1 MTPPGPTPP
10 SRRAARPLPAPF
22 VAALQPL
29 LVDGGPPLAEVGEV
43 VADRWQEA
51 AVAELAAGRHVVVD
65 APTGAGKTWPAI
77 EAIQAHLAGGGRCCY
92 TVPLKALANDK
103 LRDFAARFGE
113 AQVGIHTGDVKL
125 RLDAPL
131 LVATLESWRNLLAA
145 GVTDWSLA
153 VIDEYGMLSDHD
165 RGLSY
170 ETALLLAA
178 KAEIQLLL
186 LSASV
191 SNSDEIA
198 AWLAAAGSSE
208 AVAIHDA
215 TRPVEL
221 VQLSPTD
228 LGLVPV
234 GAEARVAA
242 ARRRHRLPPIPPD
255 LDYLDLFRQQL
266 CPCLVM
272 AGTRKASRALAEAI
286 GARLPPLERKVAAKI
301 DAHLAELPDRAFLA
315 PWLVRLMA
323 TKGVGYHSAALLP
336 AEKEAVER
344 LGKVGLLRFIVGTTT
359 LAMGIDFSVRT
370 VVVASRT
377 RPGSDGIQPFA
388 DAELIQMLGRAGRRG
403 KERVGYSVVPW
414 HRGEVGFEREA
425 LRSAVTTAADLDQ
438 VVALLAATGGAAPL
452 RDLLEG
458 GLARFQGEGRGAE
471 GGERWEDAVPPLA
484 PSRPVVE
491 AAGWFRFPDDPRC
504 IGFATRLAHR
514 TLVREEGRL
523 RGLVRERR
531 HWLHRLREAEIDLRR
546 LAGSGRRRRG
556 HLVRERRRLERDH
569 EEARAMVEEIRR
581 ARSGRLTKMEKQLTR
596 HPCTDCPLRRAC
608 SEADLGQRNHPVAGP
623 LSHAITHL
631 QGHGFCDTDGVLTR
645 LGRDA
650 AAFGGTYGGLYL
662 ARRIATDRLTP
673 ANLDTKVALL
683 GALAGGRWEAELKD
697 VPRELLV
704 LYPAELSDRYRRL
717 HGGRQ
722 RFSGYAWPAGE
733 LARRWLAGE
742 PWGVLAADLVAGG
755 VMEGDLV
762 RALQQLADLVGG
774 LPRIDPAY
782 RGPVARLR
790 HRLLR
795 PPVVPAD
802 LAG

>member
-1 MTPPGPTPP
+1 MAFERFASEP
-10 SRRAARPLPAPF
+10 RRRPKPLPAPF
-22 VAALQPL
+22 VEALQPL
-29 LVDGGPPLAEVGEV
+29 LVDGGPPLIGGGEV
-43 VADRWQEA
+43 VADRWQEE
-51 AVAELAAGRHVVVD
+51 AVAALAAGSHVVVD

-77 EAIQAHLAGGGRCCY
+77 EAICAHLAAGGRCCY

-103 LRDFAARFGE
+103 LRDFTARFGE

-153 VIDEYGMLSDHD
+153 VIDEYGMLSDRE

-178 KAEIQLLL
+178 KAKIQLLL

-191 SNSDEIA
+191 KNSDEIA
-198 AWLAAAGSSE
+198 AWLQAAGGGA

-221 VQLSPTD
+221 VQLTACEA
-228 LGLVPV
+228 GLVPV
-234 GAEARVAA
+234 AAEQAVAA
-242 ARRRHRLPPIPPD
+242 ARSRYRLAPTPPE
-255 LDYLDLFRQQL
+255 LDYLHLHRQSL

-272 AGTRKASRALAEAI
+272 AGTRRASRALAEAI
-286 GARLPPLERKVAAKI
+286 GARLPPLEREVAREI
-301 DAHLAELPDRAFLA
+301 DARLAELPDRAFLA

-323 TKGVGYHSAALLP
+323 AKGVGYHSAALLP

-377 RPGSDGIQPFA
+377 RPGSDGIQPFS

-414 HRGEVGFEREA
+414 HRGEVSFDREE
-425 LRSAVTTAADLDQ
+425 LRSAVTAAADLDQ

-458 GLARFQGEGRGAE
+458 GLARFQGEGPGAE
-471 GGERWEDAVPPLA
+471 GDERWGGAVPPLA
-484 PSRPVVE
+484 GSRPVVE
-491 AAGWFRFPDDPRC
+491 QAGWFRFPDDPRC
-504 IGFATRLAHR
+504 AGFATRLAHR
-514 TLVREEGRL
+514 IQEREQQRL

-546 LAGSGRRRRG
+546 LAGGGHRRRAY
-556 HLVRERRRLERDH
+556 LARERRRLERDH
-569 EEARAMVEEIRR
+569 AEAKAVVEEIRR
-581 ARSGRLTKMEKQLTR
+581 ARSGRLAKVERELAR

-608 SEADLGQRNHPVAGP
+608 SEADRGQRNHPVAGP
-623 LSHAITHL
+623 LSQAITHL
-631 QGHGFCDTDGVLTR
+631 QGHGFCDADGVLTR

-662 ARRIATDRLTP
+662 ARRIATGRLTP
-673 ANLDTKVALL
+673 ASLDTKVALL

-697 VPRELLV
+697 VPRELLA
-704 LYPAELSDRYRRL
+704 LYPPELSDRYRRL
-717 HGGRQ
+717 HGGGQ
-722 RFSGYAWPAGE
+722 RFSGYALPAGE
-733 LARRWLAGE
+733 LARRWLKGE

-774 LPRIDPAY
+774 LPRIDPAF

-790 HRLLR
+790 HRLLQ

>member
-1 MTPPGPTPP
+1 MA
-10 SRRAARPLPAPF
+10 SRSSASPRRRPARSLPAPF
-22 VAALQPL
+22 LEELRPL
-29 LVDGGPPLAEVGEV
+29 LVDGGPPLAGGEEV
-43 VADRWQEA
+43 VPDPWQEETVA
-51 AVAELAAGRHVVVD
+51 ALAAGRHVVVD
-65 APTGAGKTWPAI
+65 APTGAGKTWPA
-77 EAIQAHLAGGGRCCY
+77 EAAIRAHLAAGGRCCY

-145 GVTDWSLA
+145 GLSDWSLA
-153 VIDEYGMLSDHD
+153 VVDEYGMLSDRE

-178 KAEIQLLL
+178 RADIQLLL

-191 SNSDEIA
+191 RNSDEIA
-198 AWLAAAGSSE
+198 AWLQAAGGRA
-208 AVAIHDA
+208 AVAIHDT

-221 VQLSPTD
+221 VQLTVCEA
-228 LGLVPV
+228 GLVPV
-234 GAEARVAA
+234 AAEAEVAA
-242 ARRRHRLPPIPPD
+242 ARRRHHLPPGPVE
-255 LDYLDLFRQQL
+255 LDYLDIERQSL

-286 GARLPPLERKVAAKI
+286 AARLPPLDPETRQRIEALLR
-301 DAHLAELPDRAFLA
+301 DLPDRRFVA
-315 PWLVRLMA
+315 PWLVRLMT
-323 TKGVGYHSAALLP
+323 TKGVGHHSAALLP

-377 RPGSDGIQPFA
+377 RPGSGGIQPFS

-403 KERVGYSVVPW
+403 KERVGYSLVPW
-414 HRGEVGFEREA
+414 HRGEVAFEREA
-425 LRSAVTTAADLDQ
+425 LRSAVSTTTDLDQ

-452 RDLLEG
+452 RDLLEA
-458 GLARFQGEGRGAE
+458 GLARFQGEGW
-471 GGERWEDAVPPLA
+471 GEEVPPLA
-484 PSRPVVE
+484 PSRSVVE
-491 AAGWFRFPDDPRC
+491 AAGWFHFPEDARC
-504 IGFATRLAHR
+504 TGFATRLAHR
-514 TLVREEGRL
+514 ALAREEQRL

-531 HWLHRLREAEIDLRR
+531 HWLRRLREAEIDLRR
-546 LAGSGRRRRG
+546 LASRGHRRRG
-556 HLVRERRRLERDH
+556 HLARERRRLEREH

-581 ARSGRLTKMEKQLTR
+581 ARSGRLAKMERQLAR
-596 HPCTDCPLRRAC
+596 HPCGECPVARGCA
-608 SEADLGQRNHPVAGP
+608 EHEHAQRHHPVAGP
-623 LSHAITHL
+623 LARAIAHL
-631 QGHGFCDTDGVLTR
+631 QAHGFCDEEGRLTR

-650 AAFGGTYGGLYL
+650 AAFGGSYGGLYL
-662 ARRIATDRLTP
+662 ARRIATGRLTP
-673 ANLDTKVALL
+673 ANLGSKVALL
-683 GALAGGRWEAELKD
+683 GALAGERWEAELEG
-697 VPRELLV
+697 VPRELLA
-704 LYPAELSDRYRRL
+704 LYPPELCSRYRRL
-717 HGGRQ
+717 HGGRR
-722 RFSGYAWPAGE
+722 RFGGYAWPAGE

-742 PWGVLAADLVAGG
+742 AWGLLAADLVAGG

-774 LPRIDPAY
+774 LARVDPAF
-782 RGPVARLR
+782 RDPVARLR
-790 HRLLR
+790 QRILR